1 VKADTIE
8 DGTAINFPSF
18 DIAATMYHADLGA
31 LKMDYFYE
39 LRILGET
46 QRFLDL
52 LYRDEAYAKTLRVPD
67 NSRIIFDNQEKYD
80 GMKHLSIE
88 IDDLMKEVA
97 REQAPLLHTT
107 EGNVLKPSRDAI
119 WAIHVPS

>member
-1 VKADTIE
+1 M
-8 DGTAINFPSF
+8 G
-18 DIAATMYHADLGA
+18 
-31 LKMDYFYE
+31 YFYE

-67 NSRIIFDNQEKYD
+67 NSRIIFDTQEKYE
-80 GMKHLSIE
+80 GMKKLSIE

-97 REQAPLLHTT
+97 REQVPFLHTT
-107 EGNVLKPSRDAI
+107 EGHVLKPSRDAI
-119 WAIHVPS
+119 WSIQVPS